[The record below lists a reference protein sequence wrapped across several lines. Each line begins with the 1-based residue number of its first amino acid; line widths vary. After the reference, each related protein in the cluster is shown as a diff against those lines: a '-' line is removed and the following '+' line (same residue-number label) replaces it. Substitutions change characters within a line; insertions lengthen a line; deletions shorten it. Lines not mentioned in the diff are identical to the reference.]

1 MRLPL
6 FPLTTVLFPGGVLP
20 LRVFEARYMDMARDC
35 LRENTRF
42 GVCMLTDPKASESGR
57 ESARSAIAEIG
68 CSAGIAAWDMRQLG
82 LLHVRA
88 VGAQRF
94 RILRSSTE
102 ANGLKVAE
110 VEWIEEDTDQPVATE
125 HAPCVDLLSR
135 IIDDLRAQTA
145 ERRREAED
153 DDVLTQPPFEEPLKM
168 ESSSWVSNRLC
179 EVLPVSLKAKQK
191 LMELGDGGA
200 RLEIV
205 HTYLKQHAVFK

>member
-6 FPLTTVLFPGGVLP
+6 FPLSAVLFPGGVLP

-35 LRENTRF
+35 LRENTAF
-42 GVCMLTDPKASESGR
+42 GVCMITDPKASETGR
-57 ESARSAIAEIG
+57 GNPIAEVG
-68 CSAGIAAWDMRQLG
+68 CSAGIAGWDMRQLG
-82 LLHVRA
+82 LLHIRA

-94 RILRSSTE
+94 RVIASSSQP
-102 ANGLKVAE
+102 NGLQIAE
-110 VEWIEEDTDQPVATE
+110 IEWIEEDTDQPVAAE
-125 HAPCVDLLSR
+125 HAPCVDLLAR

-153 DDVLTQPPFEEPLKM
+153 DDVLTQPPFEEPLRM
-168 ESSSWVSNRLC
+168 ESSSWVSNRLS

-191 LMELGDGGA
+191 LMELSDGGT